1 MKSEVFC
8 VVISLFQATLR
19 LLRGMKRAQV
29 AQNGAHTRQSKH
41 LHLLQEL
48 CFLWFFRFHSAIWK
62 CSPQEWN
69 IRLFKCWAAELQPG
83 GTFPGACLV
92 KSLETDGNNG
102 IKLFLS
108 FFYLFSLSSIFFL
121 FLLSFFSFMSL
132 FLFSSFLGMHRNIS
146 LSYWWKWP
154 CSNDGNGPQLA
165 ASVQCI
171 IS

>member
-48 CFLWFFRFHSAIWK
+48 CFYFFTFTQSPAIWK

-69 IRLFKCWAAELQPG
+69 IRLFKCWEAELQPG

-102 IKLFLS
+102 IKLFFLS
-108 FFYLFSLSSIFFL
+108 
-121 FLLSFFSFMSL
+121 SL
-132 FLFSSFLGMHRNIS
+132 FLFFCLSLSFSWTSTHPYPRTTGFWNSLNAILSCHLFSSF
-146 LSYWWKWP
+146 
-154 CSNDGNGPQLA
+154 
-165 ASVQCI
+165 
-171 IS
+171 

>member
-29 AQNGAHTRQSKH
+29 PKMEHTPDSLNTSIFYRSCAFYFFTFTQSP
-41 LHLLQEL
+41 
-48 CFLWFFRFHSAIWK
+48 AIWK

-121 FLLSFFSFMSL
+121 FHVFISL
-132 FLFSSFLGMHRNIS
+132 FILSWNAHKYKPLLLMKVALFK
-146 LSYWWKWP
+146 WWKRATVG
-154 CSNDGNGPQLA
+154 CSCA
-165 ASVQCI
+165 MHH
-171 IS
+171 